1 MIVVV
6 INVAIPTSNPKRDQ
20 KKKDSEKGILS
31 VGPFSNGGLEKE
43 REKKERG
50 LVEWREKREEGWT
63 QRRGGRIKENK
74 YQKQT
79 LKPMWF
85 ATTMWWW
92 CGGSDKRFQIV
103 D

>member
-43 REKKERG
+43 RKRKKG
-50 LVEWREKREEGWT
+50 V
-63 QRRGGRIKENK
+63 
-74 YQKQT
+74 
-79 LKPMWF
+79 
-85 ATTMWWW
+85 
-92 CGGSDKRFQIV
+92 
-103 D
+103 